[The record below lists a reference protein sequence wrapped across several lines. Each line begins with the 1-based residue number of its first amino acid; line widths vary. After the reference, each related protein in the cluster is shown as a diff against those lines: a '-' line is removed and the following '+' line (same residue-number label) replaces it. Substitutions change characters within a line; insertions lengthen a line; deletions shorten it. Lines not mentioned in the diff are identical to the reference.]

1 MSVSRQCELLK
12 IHRSRVYYQGQERVE
27 DVLLMNEI
35 REIWLT
41 HPYYGYRRIRE
52 ILVRLGHT
60 INRKRVQRLMRIMNL
75 VALYPKPKTSIRRR
89 QDAVYPYL
97 LSGLE
102 INTPNQVW
110 SVDITYVPMR
120 QGFVYLVALIDVC
133 SRYIVSWNLSISLE
147 TESCLIALE
156 KALKRAKPGIVNSDQ
171 GCQFTSD
178 AWIQMLLNQ
187 GIKISMDGK
196 GRCLDNVFI
205 ERFWRSFKQED
216 VYIKAY
222 ETVADARKNIGAYID
237 FYNHERPHQ
246 SLSYKTPAE
255 VYFADTKDSDLLL
268 KSCKN
273 SILTDQISGN
283 LAVAY

>member
-1 MSVSRQCELLK
+1 MLK
-12 IHRSRVYYQGQERVE
+12 IHRSRVYYQGQERME

-35 REIWLT
+35 REIWLA

-52 ILVRLGHT
+52 ILVRLGYT
-60 INRKRVQRLMRIMNL
+60 MNRKRVQRLMGIMNL

-89 QDAVYPYL
+89 KDAVYPYL
-97 LSGLE
+97 LTGLE

-110 SVDITYVPMR
+110 SVDITYIPMR
-120 QGFVYLVALIDVC
+120 QGFVYLVALIDVY
-133 SRYIVSWNLSISLE
+133 SRYIVSWDLSISLDA
-147 TESCLIALE
+147 ESCLIALE
-156 KALKRAKPGIVNSDQ
+156 KALKRAKPDIVNSDQ

-178 AWIQMLLNQ
+178 AWVKMLLNQ
-187 GIKISMDGK
+187 DIKISMDGK

-205 ERFWRSFKQED
+205 ERFWRSLKQED

-222 ETVADARKNIGAYID
+222 ETVAEARKNIGAYVD
-237 FYNHERPHQ
+237 FYNHQRPHQ

-255 VYFADTKDSDLLL
+255 IYFADKKDSDLLFEGFV
-268 KSCKN
+268 N
-273 SILTDQISGN
+273 GRVINQISGN